1 MATKKPTKTQNP
13 DRTIGNLAA
22 PVQEISPQTVADLRP
37 AGYNP
42 RTITADQQKML
53 KGSLEEFGDI
63 GVIIFNRRTG
73 RLIGGHQRSKL
84 LDPNWPIVKE
94 AHDDG
99 KGTVAKG
106 YIQTPFGHLTYR
118 EVDWDEQ
125 KEKAANVAANKHG
138 GQFDDD
144 LLAQLLQELNNQGY
158 DMALTGFDDDELKAL
173 LDDGKNDNLGEE
185 DPEVEP
191 VPDPFVKLGDL
202 WVCGDSRILCGDSTS
217 IADID
222 RLMMGEK
229 ADLCCMDP
237 PYNITYESKAGKI
250 ANDDMSDAEFKK
262 FLLSVYSM
270 MDYAL
275 KPGAAFY
282 IWHADDG
289 DVGETFRNALKEI
302 KTLMNKQTIIWVKS
316 SATLS
321 RKDYNQMHE
330 SALYGWKAGSA
341 HWYDG
346 DFTRTTVIND
356 DIDLSKM
363 SAKEVLAWAKK
374 AKEALA
380 GPVTVWNEDK
390 PSKNTIHP
398 TMKPVRLFERS
409 IYANSRPGDVVIDLF
424 NGSGTNTIACRKTGR
439 KGRGMEMSPNYLQA
453 SLVRYQEFCGEE
465 PQLMLP
471 DGKLVPFSKVKKE
484 REKIGK

>member
-1 MATKKPTKTQNP
+1 MPPKKPTKTKNP

-22 PVQEISPQTVADLRP
+22 PPQETSPQTVADLRP
-37 AGYNP
+37 SGYNP

-144 LLAQLLQELNNQGY
+144 LLAQLLQELNDQGY
-158 DMALTGFDDDELKAL
+158 DMALTGFDDAELKAL

-202 WVCGDSRILCGDSTS
+202 WVWGDHRVLCGDSTS

-229 ADLCCMDP
+229 ADLCVTDP
-237 PYNITYESKAGKI
+237 PYGVAYKNKAGKI
-250 ANDDMSDAEFKK
+250 ENDDLDPAALEQ
-262 FLLSVYSM
+262 FLKGAFSV
-270 MDYAL
+270 MDHAL
-275 KPGAAFY
+275 KPGGCFY
-282 IWHADDG
+282 IYHADG
-289 DVGETFRNALKEI
+289 GLLGTAFRNALNSI
-302 KTLMNKQTIIWVKS
+302 KGLMLKQVLIWVKNA
-316 SATLS
+316 ATLNRS
-321 RKDYNQMHE
+321 HYNSKHE
-330 SALYGWKAGSA
+330 PLLYGWKAGAAAYFS
-341 HWYDG
+341 G
-346 DFTRTTVIND
+346 DFTLTTVIDD
-356 DIDLSKM
+356 DIDISKM
-363 SAKEVLAWAKK
+363 DKK
-374 AKEALA
+374 ALMQM
-380 GPVTVWNEDK
+380 VTEMRNREPTTIIRVDK
-390 PSKNTIHP
+390 PTKNDIHP
-398 TMKPVRLFERS
+398 TMKPVRLFQHNICAS
-409 IYANSRPGDVVIDLF
+409 SRPGEIVLDLF
-424 NGSGTNTIACRKTGR
+424 NGGGTTTITCRKTGR
-439 KGRGMEMSPNYLQA
+439 RGRGMELSPHYLQA
-453 SLVRYQEFCGEE
+453 SLKRMWDYDGTE
-465 PQLMLP
+465 PQLM
-471 DGKLVPFSKVKKE
+471 DDKGKLTPYSAVEKQRAKK
-484 REKIGK
+484 